1 LFITSEIIRITLY
14 QNWEDRTEKYIAI
27 GCLKNEFI
35 FHYKKFTSRYFGKFD
50 KELETIGTIAMKQ
63 MIEEKLNFFIYIIKI
78 I

>member
-1 LFITSEIIRITLY
+1 MFITSEIIRITLY
-14 QNWEDRTEKYIAI
+14 ENGEDRTEKYIAI
-27 GCLKNEFI
+27 VCWKNEFI
-35 FHYKKFTSRYFGKFD
+35 FHLGKVSSRYFGKFD